1 MAEFDDIGDEE
12 VVKLFNDLNSEDLA
26 DASHQ
31 WKLSLEMV
39 EKDGVKCKVY
49 QRPIPGRGIKMC
61 RNDTVMRG
69 ITIGA
74 WLEFS
79 KNFLKYMK
87 DDPEFSKSTV
97 FNNEI
102 VMSEDRMHGVLYSKS
117 KFGPMASDRESL
129 IKQDFFK
136 LDAKKFLLVA
146 RSTQHKDYPESSD
159 CVRMEYFRVQMVHEE
174 GGDLYTTGFS
184 NIDFKGYFPT
194 SLMNM
199 ILSSMI

>member
-1 MAEFDDIGDEE
+1 MIEYKSGMQDEKFKEAPSKPMAEFTDIGDEE
-12 VVKLFNDLNSEDLA
+12 IVKLFNDLNAEDLN
-26 DASHQ
+26 DAALQ

-61 RNDTVMRG
+61 KNDTVMRG

-87 DDPEFSKSTV
+87 DDPEFSKSSV

-102 VMSEDRMHGVLYSKS
+102 KMSDDRMHGVLYSKS

-129 IKQDFFK
+129 IKQDFF
-136 LDAKKFLLVA
+136 
-146 RSTQHKDYPESSD
+146 
-159 CVRMEYFRVQMVHEE
+159 
-174 GGDLYTTGFS
+174 
-184 NIDFKGYFPT
+184 
-194 SLMNM
+194 
-199 ILSSMI
+199 